1 VTLLVRAPPWGRPF
15 RHYDEGAKKAAS
27 MSLLPHP
34 IPDVTG
40 RHDHPDRA
48 GEPVAQ

>member
-1 VTLLVRAPPWGRPF
+1 VTLLVHAPAVSPF

-40 RHDHPDRA
+40 RHDGPDRA
-48 GEPVAQ
+48 GEPVTQ